1 MSKKIND
8 KTHFE
13 NQNIPLQSNVSEAQR
28 DTFSFL
34 ELNKFLTNEK
44 IQKEH
49 NNNKNKPL
57 KKRSSYEKSESEK
70 KHKLK
75 IKPNENIAREQ
86 TLDDM
91 MYIEKNDLNQKEE
104 EEEKKEISKEKS
116 IPKKPEEK
124 KKAKVDKRIVK
135 LNLDKEKSEEKPKD
149 KEKEKEKELDSDKK
163 DKKNEEKKVE
173 GYVIDSFINKIKEKD
188 PQAYTPIILPFEKDN
203 SEEKSLK
210 DVLVEEIEE
219 SKQKLFVFQFPRQIP
234 IKDLKNQ
241 IKIKEEEN
249 VNEEPKKDKNGFL
262 ISPEFENSFQEINN
276 KTVIGKLVIMKSGK
290 VKIKMGDIYFD
301 VNQGS
306 LTKFAQFATVI
317 TGNKDNQA
325 FILGQPLNKKL
336 IVTPEFD

>member
-1 MSKKIND
+1 MSKKFND
-8 KTHFE
+8 
-13 NQNIPLQSNVSEAQR
+13 NNANEAQA

-86 TLDDM
+86 TSDDM

-135 LNLDKEKSEEKPKD
+135 LNLDKEKSEEKPKE
-149 KEKEKEKELDSDKK
+149 KEKEKGKELDSDKK

-210 DVLVEEIEE
+210 DVLMEEIEE
-219 SKQKLFVFQFPRQIP
+219 NKQKLFVFQFPRQIP

>member
-1 MSKKIND
+1 MSKKFND
-8 KTHFE
+8 
-13 NQNIPLQSNVSEAQR
+13 NNANEAQA

-86 TLDDM
+86 TSDDM

-149 KEKEKEKELDSDKK
+149 KEKEKELDSDKK

-219 SKQKLFVFQFPRQIP
+219 NKQKLFVFQFPRQIP

>member
-1 MSKKIND
+1 MSKKFND
-8 KTHFE
+8 
-13 NQNIPLQSNVSEAQR
+13 NNANEAQA

-86 TLDDM
+86 TSDDM

-149 KEKEKEKELDSDKK
+149 KEKEKEKGKELDSDKK

-219 SKQKLFVFQFPRQIP
+219 NKQKLFVFQFPRQIP

-290 VKIKMGDIYFD
+290 IKIKMGDIYFD

>member
-1 MSKKIND
+1 MSKKFND
-8 KTHFE
+8 
-13 NQNIPLQSNVSEAQR
+13 NNANEAQA

-86 TLDDM
+86 TSDDM

-149 KEKEKEKELDSDKK
+149 KEKEKGKELDSDKK

-219 SKQKLFVFQFPRQIP
+219 NKQKLFVFQFPRQIP

>member
-1 MSKKIND
+1 MSKKFND
-8 KTHFE
+8 
-13 NQNIPLQSNVSEAQR
+13 NNANEAQA

-86 TLDDM
+86 TSDDM

-135 LNLDKEKSEEKPKD
+135 LNLDKEKSEEKP

-210 DVLVEEIEE
+210 DVLLEEIEE
-219 SKQKLFVFQFPRQIP
+219 NKQKLFVFQFPRQIP

-276 KTVIGKLVIMKSGK
+276 KTVIGKLVIMNCGK
-290 VKIKMGDIYFD
+290 IKIKMGDIYFD

>member
-1 MSKKIND
+1 MSKKFND
-8 KTHFE
+8 
-13 NQNIPLQSNVSEAQR
+13 NNANEAQA

-86 TLDDM
+86 TSDDM

-135 LNLDKEKSEEKPKD
+135 LNLDKEKSEEKPKE
-149 KEKEKEKELDSDKK
+149 KEKEKEKGKELDSDKK

-210 DVLVEEIEE
+210 DVLMEEIEE
-219 SKQKLFVFQFPRQIP
+219 NKQKLFVFQFPRQIP

>member
-1 MSKKIND
+1 MSKKFND
-8 KTHFE
+8 
-13 NQNIPLQSNVSEAQR
+13 NNANEAQA

-44 IQKEH
+44 MQKEH

-86 TLDDM
+86 TSDDM

-135 LNLDKEKSEEKPKD
+135 LNLDKEKSEEKPKE
-149 KEKEKEKELDSDKK
+149 KEKEKGKELDSDKK

-219 SKQKLFVFQFPRQIP
+219 NKQKLFVFQFPRQIP

>member
-1 MSKKIND
+1 MSKKFND
-8 KTHFE
+8 
-13 NQNIPLQSNVSEAQR
+13 NNANEAQA

-44 IQKEH
+44 MQKEH

-86 TLDDM
+86 TSDDM

-135 LNLDKEKSEEKPKD
+135 LNLDKEKSEEKQKD
-149 KEKEKEKELDSDKK
+149 KENEKGKELDSDKK

>member
-1 MSKKIND
+1 MSKKFND
-8 KTHFE
+8 
-13 NQNIPLQSNVSEAQR
+13 NNANEAQA

-86 TLDDM
+86 TSDDM

-149 KEKEKEKELDSDKK
+149 KEKEKELDSDKK

>member
-1 MSKKIND
+1 MSKKFND
-8 KTHFE
+8 
-13 NQNIPLQSNVSEAQR
+13 NNANEAQA

-86 TLDDM
+86 TSDDM

-135 LNLDKEKSEEKPKD
+135 LNLDKEKSEEKPKE
-149 KEKEKEKELDSDKK
+149 KEKEKEKGKELDSDKK

-219 SKQKLFVFQFPRQIP
+219 NKQKLFVFQFPRQIP

>member
-1 MSKKIND
+1 MSKKFND
-8 KTHFE
+8 
-13 NQNIPLQSNVSEAQR
+13 NNANEAQA

-34 ELNKFLTNEK
+34 ELNKFLTKEK
-44 IQKEH
+44 IEKEH
-49 NNNKNKPL
+49 NNNQNKPL

-86 TLDDM
+86 TSDDM

-219 SKQKLFVFQFPRQIP
+219 NKQKLFVFQFPRQIP

>member
-1 MSKKIND
+1 MSKKFND
-8 KTHFE
+8 
-13 NQNIPLQSNVSEAQR
+13 NNANEAQA

-44 IQKEH
+44 MQKEH

-86 TLDDM
+86 TSDDM

-149 KEKEKEKELDSDKK
+149 KEKEKEKGKELDSDKK

-219 SKQKLFVFQFPRQIP
+219 NKQKLFVFQFPRQIP

>member
-1 MSKKIND
+1 MSKKFND
-8 KTHFE
+8 
-13 NQNIPLQSNVSEAQR
+13 NNANEAQA

-86 TLDDM
+86 TSDDM

-135 LNLDKEKSEEKPKD
+135 LNLDKEKSEEKPKE
-149 KEKEKEKELDSDKK
+149 KEKEKGKELDSDKK

>member
-1 MSKKIND
+1 MSKKFND
-8 KTHFE
+8 
-13 NQNIPLQSNVSEAQR
+13 NNANEAQA

-86 TLDDM
+86 TSDDM

-149 KEKEKEKELDSDKK
+149 KEKEKEKEKELDSDKK

-219 SKQKLFVFQFPRQIP
+219 NKQKLFVFQFPRQIP

-249 VNEEPKKDKNGFL
+249 VNEETKKDKNGFL

>member
-1 MSKKIND
+1 MSKKFND
-8 KTHFE
+8 
-13 NQNIPLQSNVSEAQR
+13 NNANEAQA

-86 TLDDM
+86 TSDDM

-149 KEKEKEKELDSDKK
+149 KEKEKGKELDSDKK

>member
-1 MSKKIND
+1 MSKKFND
-8 KTHFE
+8 
-13 NQNIPLQSNVSEAQR
+13 NNANEAQA

-86 TLDDM
+86 TSDDM

-135 LNLDKEKSEEKPKD
+135 LNLDKEKSEEKQKD
-149 KEKEKEKELDSDKK
+149 KENEKGKELDSDKK

>member
-1 MSKKIND
+1 MSKKFND
-8 KTHFE
+8 
-13 NQNIPLQSNVSEAQR
+13 NNANEAQA

-57 KKRSSYEKSESEK
+57 KKRSSYEKNESEK

-86 TLDDM
+86 TSDDM

-104 EEEKKEISKEKS
+104 EEEKKKISKEKS

-135 LNLDKEKSEEKPKD
+135 LNLDKEKSEEKPKE
-149 KEKEKEKELDSDKK
+149 KEKEKEKGKELDSDKK

-219 SKQKLFVFQFPRQIP
+219 NKQKLFVFQFPRQIP

>member
-1 MSKKIND
+1 MSKKFND
-8 KTHFE
+8 
-13 NQNIPLQSNVSEAQR
+13 NNANEAQA

-86 TLDDM
+86 TSDDM

-135 LNLDKEKSEEKPKD
+135 LNLDKEKSEEKPKE

>member
-1 MSKKIND
+1 MSKKFND
-8 KTHFE
+8 
-13 NQNIPLQSNVSEAQR
+13 NNANEAQA

-86 TLDDM
+86 TSDDM

-219 SKQKLFVFQFPRQIP
+219 NKQKLFVFQFPRQIP

-249 VNEEPKKDKNGFL
+249 VNEETKKDKNGFL

>member
-1 MSKKIND
+1 MSKKFND
-8 KTHFE
+8 
-13 NQNIPLQSNVSEAQR
+13 NNANEAQA

-86 TLDDM
+86 TSDDM

-135 LNLDKEKSEEKPKD
+135 LNLDKEKSEEKPKE
-149 KEKEKEKELDSDKK
+149 KEKEKGKELDSDKK

-219 SKQKLFVFQFPRQIP
+219 NKQKLFVFQFPRQIP

>member
-1 MSKKIND
+1 MSKKFND
-8 KTHFE
+8 
-13 NQNIPLQSNVSEAQR
+13 NNANEAQA

-86 TLDDM
+86 TSDDM

-135 LNLDKEKSEEKPKD
+135 LNLDKEKSEEKP

-219 SKQKLFVFQFPRQIP
+219 NKQKLFVFQFPRQIP

>member
-1 MSKKIND
+1 MSKKFND
-8 KTHFE
+8 
-13 NQNIPLQSNVSEAQR
+13 NNANEAQA

-44 IQKEH
+44 MQKEH

-86 TLDDM
+86 TSDDM

-219 SKQKLFVFQFPRQIP
+219 NKQKLFVFQFPRQIP

>member
-1 MSKKIND
+1 MSKKFND
-8 KTHFE
+8 
-13 NQNIPLQSNVSEAQR
+13 NNANEAQA

-34 ELNKFLTNEK
+34 ELNKFLTKEK
-44 IQKEH
+44 IEKEH

-86 TLDDM
+86 TSDDM

-149 KEKEKEKELDSDKK
+149 KEKEKGKELDSDKK

-290 VKIKMGDIYFD
+290 IKIKMGDIYFD

>member
-1 MSKKIND
+1 M
-8 KTHFE
+8 
-13 NQNIPLQSNVSEAQR
+13 
-28 DTFSFL
+28 
-34 ELNKFLTNEK
+34 
-44 IQKEH
+44 
-49 NNNKNKPL
+49 
-57 KKRSSYEKSESEK
+57 
-70 KHKLK
+70 
-75 IKPNENIAREQ
+75 
-86 TLDDM
+86 
-91 MYIEKNDLNQKEE
+91 
-104 EEEKKEISKEKS
+104 
-116 IPKKPEEK
+116 
-124 KKAKVDKRIVK
+124 
-135 LNLDKEKSEEKPKD
+135 
-149 KEKEKEKELDSDKK
+149 
-163 DKKNEEKKVE
+163 
-173 GYVIDSFINKIKEKD
+173 
-188 PQAYTPIILPFEKDN
+188 
-203 SEEKSLK
+203 
-210 DVLVEEIEE
+210 EEIEE

>member
-1 MSKKIND
+1 MSKKFND
-8 KTHFE
+8 
-13 NQNIPLQSNVSEAQR
+13 NNANEAQA

-86 TLDDM
+86 TSDDM

-135 LNLDKEKSEEKPKD
+135 LNLDKEKSEEKPKE

-219 SKQKLFVFQFPRQIP
+219 NKQKLFVFQFPRQIP

-290 VKIKMGDIYFD
+290 IKIKMGDIYFD

>member
-1 MSKKIND
+1 MSKKFND
-8 KTHFE
+8 
-13 NQNIPLQSNVSEAQR
+13 NNANEAQA

-86 TLDDM
+86 TSDDM

-219 SKQKLFVFQFPRQIP
+219 NKQKLFVFQFPRQIP